1 MKIINIT
8 TVFVF
13 LFCFEL
19 KAQPK
24 TPEFKTESIELKFT
38 KFLNG
43 CMSDSINTVGN
54 NLVYNLKGQIFGQNG
69 VLLPALSDGFS
80 GNTNRSTPW
89 ETLSELVAAYQ
100 QKDVGK
106 IKDLY
111 TKESQQKVS
120 QVFEGENAPK
130 ALEALSMCGK
140 VKVMMGFEYKNGY
153 YAIVETE
160 KYGVNSNFL
169 VLEKGKYKLSMLA
182 DKSPISWNI
191 ALYWKFKPEPFK
203 KPTVTFVPDS
213 ISLSVPKEMVFNIS
227 TPKNWVIVF
236 TDKLGSPVTVYAQD
250 GGINDAENLA
260 QQVKFV
266 FDARSFVIK
275 GDYTLYVLESNYPIQ
290 VVHEEMKDKASA
302 IKIKVY

>member
-290 VVHEEMKDKASA
+290 IVHEEMKDKASA

>member
-260 QQVKFV
+260 QQVKFA
-266 FDARSFVIK
+266 FDARSFVVK